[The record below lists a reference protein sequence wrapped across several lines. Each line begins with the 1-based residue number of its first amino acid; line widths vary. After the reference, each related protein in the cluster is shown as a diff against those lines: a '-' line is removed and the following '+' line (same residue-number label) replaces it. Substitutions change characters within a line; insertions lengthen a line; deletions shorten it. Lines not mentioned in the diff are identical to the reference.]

1 MANEP
6 VFGAPKLQEWEV
18 TLPDKR
24 TYIVKAE
31 TPEQAEVL
39 ALGGKGIPKEP
50 TLRERATGLVR
61 GVTDPLRR
69 FLQEAEANRQGYAP
83 IASAINQAA
92 QAILPSTPEGAALLL
107 APGVGPIAGKA
118 VGKAIEPLLKGLSLS
133 EPVAAR
139 VGAGIRAAVD
149 PFAAQTPLGLVAA
162 PAAVSG
168 GIAAATGASAPE
180 VLGAAGQGALAGIAP
195 AGVRYLQAP
204 GKSLDIQRLL
214 PMNREATNK
223 FIAGLIAELPDIAG
237 PAFAKPSSVTGRA
250 PLPGEQLLEGAD
262 RIQEVIGGLY
272 RSMLNELKQNVSGV
286 HKFPNLAKFRGQPEV
301 TNQPRIVES
310 KSIREGWQ
318 KSQARKLEPQELEGP
333 EWAGRMR
340 QIEAE
345 SQSTRI
351 TEPQPP
357 PQLDEYFTIEEALD
371 TLRSIPATDK
381 PVMIWKTAQQEK
393 PISGF
398 ELREKGKKDIVNIL
412 RQVNPE
418 LADLFNK
425 TFERYS
431 RGARIAS
438 MLEDMR
444 KQGVTSLD
452 TDPVFGG
459 VNAPA
464 LQEFLLTKAG
474 EYGVTSKEFP
484 RLFRSVFGEHFGAT
498 PMKVQKGGPPARLIS
513 RFGLGDVGGSLPLG
527 HPSQREIPIGTQ
539 IPPGGAG
546 KADWPPRAAAV
557 PGVLLENIIQ
567 GIGARRGEP
576 PSGVNP

>member
-61 GVTDPLRR
+61 GVTDPIRR
-69 FLQEAEANRQGYAP
+69 FLQEAEANRQGYQP
-83 IASAINQAA
+83 VASTINRTI
-92 QAILPSTPEGAALLL
+92 QAILPSTPEGAVLTG
-107 APGVGPIAGKA
+107 APIVGPIAGKF
-118 VGKAIEPLLKGLSLS
+118 VGKVAEPLLKGLS
-133 EPVAAR
+133 ETAAAR
-139 VGAGIRAAVD
+139 VGAGLRAAVD
-149 PFAAQTPLGLVAA
+149 PFAAQTPLGLIVA
-162 PAAVSG
+162 PTLISG
-168 GIAAATGASAPE
+168 GVAAATGASAPE
-180 VLGAAGQGALAGIAP
+180 VLGAAGQGALAGIVP

-204 GKSLDIQRLL
+204 GKSMDIQRLL

-223 FIAGLIAELPDIAG
+223 FIAGLVAELPDIAG
-237 PAFAKPSSVTGRA
+237 PALAKPSSVTGKA
-250 PLPGEQLLEGAD
+250 PLPGEQLLEGAN
-262 RIQEVIGGLY
+262 RIQEAISGLY
-272 RSMLNELKQNVSGV
+272 RSMLDTLKQEVSGV
-286 HKFPNLAKFRGQPEV
+286 HKFPNLALFRGQSAM
-301 TNQPRIVES
+301 TDQPRVVVS

-318 KSQARKLEPQELEGP
+318 KSQARKLEPQELQGP

-340 QIEAE
+340 QSTAE
-345 SQSTRI
+345 SQSKRI

-357 PQLDEYFTIEEALD
+357 PQLDEYFTIEEALN
-371 TLRSIPATDK
+371 TLKSIPATKDPVMVWKTPKGDK
-381 PVMIWKTAQQEK
+381 PV
-393 PISGF
+393 SGF
-398 ELREKGKKDIVNIL
+398 DMREMAKKDIVNVL
-412 RQVNPE
+412 RRVDPK
-418 LADLFNK
+418 LADQFRE
-425 TFERYS
+425 TFEKYA

-438 MLEDMR
+438 MLDEMR
-444 KQGVTSLD
+444 LQGVTSTN

-557 PGVLLENIIQ
+557 PGVLLENIVQ